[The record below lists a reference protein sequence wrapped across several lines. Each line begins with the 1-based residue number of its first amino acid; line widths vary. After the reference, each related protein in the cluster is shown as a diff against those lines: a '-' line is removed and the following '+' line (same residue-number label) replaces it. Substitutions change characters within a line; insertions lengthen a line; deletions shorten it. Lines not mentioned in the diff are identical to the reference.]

1 LVVVEGDSVN
11 VVKETDKEGGTSSE
25 ESVER
30 AERHPRLVVRKGR

>member
-1 LVVVEGDSVN
+1 VVEGDSVN
-11 VVKETDKEGGTSSE
+11 VVKETDTGVWTSSE